1 MTNMKKVLL
10 VDDDGVTLKILSRL
24 FKPHA
29 DNFQVVTAANGKEAV
44 DIINRDKI
52 DLVLTDLKM
61 PEMDG
66 FELLAHMIDNHPS
79 IPVFVMTTFGDS
91 DIEEKV
97 IELGARKYFDK
108 PINVENIIECIFEEL
123 DADTKS
129 QIWGISL
136 PAFMQMLDTEGKT
149 CTLTVKSDD
158 KVGKLYFLKGRINA
172 AETGELKKEEAAY
185 EMLAWKNAVIEIEN
199 FNKKKK
205 AEIETPLMNIL
216 MEGLR
221 LQDEKTFNE
230 DLPEEVK
237 VIIDKDSRAILSC
250 PKCGHSYT
258 AILKRKK

>member
-1 MTNMKKVLL
+1 MKKVLI
-10 VDDDGVTLKILSRL
+10 VDDDNVTLNILSRL
-24 FKPHA
+24 FQPYA
-29 DNFQVVTAANGKEAV
+29 DNFQVVTAANGKEAA
-44 DIINRDKI
+44 DTINQDKI
-52 DLVLTDLKM
+52 DLVITDLNM
-61 PEMDG
+61 PVMDG
-66 FELLAHMIDNHPS
+66 FEFLAHMSDNHPS
-79 IPVFVMTTFGDS
+79 IPVFAMTTFGGT
-91 DIEEKV
+91 DIEERV
-97 IELGARKYFDK
+97 IELGASKYFEK
-108 PINVENIIECIFEEL
+108 PINVDNIIECIFEEL

-129 QIWGISL
+129 QIWGVSL

-172 AETGELKKEEAAY
+172 AETGELKKEEAVY

-205 AEIETPLMNIL
+205 AEIEIPLMNIL

-221 LQDEKTFNE
+221 LQDEKTFYE
-230 DLPEEVK
+230 GLPEIK
-237 VIIDKDSRAILSC
+237 VLIGEDNRTTLSC